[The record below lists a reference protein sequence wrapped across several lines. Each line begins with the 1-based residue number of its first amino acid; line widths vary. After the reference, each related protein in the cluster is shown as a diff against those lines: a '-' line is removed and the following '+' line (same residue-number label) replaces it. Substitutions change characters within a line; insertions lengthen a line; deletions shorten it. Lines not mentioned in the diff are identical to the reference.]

1 MEEKKENIKYLLA
14 ILWKED
20 KILSLILILDIGI
33 AVFAK
38 YPAVVFPKYILDLLI
53 GGENFKGV
61 IFLISIMI
69 GLNMTLSLI
78 GNCISKIQ
86 KQHSKR
92 LEFQLHTNVTNKTL
106 SMPYEMLLNSDTY
119 DKMYL
124 ASDIANGNNFMN
136 LMDHCKNF
144 FMNVFLVISMSF
156 LIARVDIWLMVITFV
171 VVIINA
177 VTDSKIQNQLFKTK
191 KDTSQA
197 IRRLEYVGKLAWHLD
212 YAKEVRLFK
221 TKELIYD
228 KYNRLNEFV
237 LRKIFRDYQIE
248 NRGKGV
254 SIISGSVQMMILYL
268 VLGWKLFGNVIS
280 VGDFTLYMGA
290 VNLFQSSLNGLL
302 HNIIGI
308 AMHSKHF
315 MAYAEYV
322 EMPVPERKTE
332 NIALPGSESGFCFQ
346 NVSFRYPGQTEYALK
361 NVNVSISKG
370 EKISL
375 VGENGAGKT
384 TFILLLL
391 KLIAPSSGSIYYDGQ
406 NIQSIRDEDY
416 WKIFSAVFQDFHI
429 YSFSV
434 LDNIKMDLSSDDPE
448 RVSEVLRQCGM
459 MEEVSSLKA
468 GVDSMVGHEFSKDG
482 IDFSGG
488 QRQKLAIAR
497 AMYRAG
503 DVMILDEPTAAL
515 DVKAESEIFM
525 RMKNLSQE
533 KTAIFITHRLYSVR
547 FCDRIF
553 FFANGEISETG
564 THEELMKKKR
574 EYYEMYH
581 IQAQYFEEGDE

>member
-1 MEEKKENIKYLLA
+1 MKEKKENIKYLLA

-33 AVFAK
+33 AAFAK
-38 YPAVVFPKYILDLLI
+38 YPAVIFPKYILDLLI

-212 YAKEVRLFK
+212 YAKEVRLFQ

-308 AMHSKHF
+308 EMHSKHF

-332 NIALPGSESGFCFQ
+332 NIALPGSESGFCFR

-375 VGENGAGKT
+375 AGENGAGKT

-391 KLIAPSSGSIYYDGQ
+391 KLIAPSSGNIYYDGQ

-416 WKIFSAVFQDFHI
+416 WKIFSTVFQDFHI

-553 FFANGEISETG
+553 FFSNGKISETG
-564 THEELMKKKR
+564 THEELMKKKK

-581 IQAQYFEEGDE
+581 IQAQYFEEGGE